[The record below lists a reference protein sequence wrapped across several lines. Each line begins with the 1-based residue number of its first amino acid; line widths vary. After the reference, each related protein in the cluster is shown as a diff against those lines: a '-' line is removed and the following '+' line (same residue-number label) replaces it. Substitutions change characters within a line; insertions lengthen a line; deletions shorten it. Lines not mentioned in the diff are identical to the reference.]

1 MGWHLKILFIPKKE
15 PLKIPLNFNES
26 IKYSEQVG
34 RYLQL
39 EGKKGEIKYL

>member
-1 MGWHLKILFIPKKE
+1 MPKNDPFKV
-15 PLKIPLNFNES
+15 PFNFKQS

-39 EGKKGEIKYL
+39 EGKQGEIKYL